1 MSIIITIM
9 MSIHDEEDDVE
20 EVRVDENDD
29 EEDVEG
35 AESSKE
41 AQT

>member
-9 MSIHDEEDDVE
+9 LMIHDVEDDVE

-29 EEDVEG
+29 DAEE